1 MAVRTR
7 VSERQASGAARTPSP
22 AKAVDG
28 SKLRPRRDRP
38 LAGPRFRLDIS
49 PGFLL
54 LLALVWFF
62 DDGGLLPPLAA
73 AVAVHEAGH
82 IAALYAFGARPVRLR
97 ASLSGFAL
105 DYAGALSDAQTALT
119 ALAGP
124 AFGAAFAGVCTLVE
138 THCESSFWPTCA
150 GIGVVLTVFN
160 LLPATPLDGGTVADF
175 ALTHLFG
182 AKYAPLLSKASAIC
196 VVALLFAAGLWCLQS
211 GDGPALFLSG
221 VWLLALRRG
230 RACNRA

>member
-1 MAVRTR
+1 MAVRAH
-7 VSERQASGAARTPSP
+7 VPARQRDGTPRTKT
-22 AKAVDG
+22 AG
-28 SKLRPRRDRP
+28 GGKLRPRRDRP
-38 LAGPRFRLDIS
+38 LAGPRFRLDVS

-54 LLALVWFF
+54 LLSLVWFF

-82 IAALYAFGARPVRLR
+82 LAALYAFDARPVRLR

-105 DYAGALSDAQTALT
+105 DYAGTLSDAQTALT

-124 AFGAAFAGVCTLVE
+124 ASGAAFAGICALIGE
-138 THCESSFWPTCA
+138 RCESSFWLTCA

-160 LLPATPLDGGTVADF
+160 LLPAAPLDGGAVTDF
-175 ALTHLFG
+175 ALMHLFG
-182 AKYAPLLSKASAIC
+182 TKIAPLLSKALAVC
-196 VVALLFAAGLWCLQS
+196 VEALLFAAGLWCLRS

-221 VWLLALRRG
+221 VWLLALRCD
-230 RACNRA
+230 RACNQA

>member
-1 MAVRTR
+1 MAVRTQ
-7 VSERQASGAARTPSP
+7 VPERQRGGTPRPPSP
-22 AKAVDG
+22 EKMAG
-28 SKLRPRRDRP
+28 GGTRHPCRDRP
-38 LAGPRFRLDIS
+38 LAGPRFRLDVS
-49 PGFLL
+49 SGFLL

-124 AFGAAFAGVCTLVE
+124 ALGAAFAGVCALIGA
-138 THCESSFWPTCA
+138 HCESSFWLTCA

-160 LLPATPLDGGTVADF
+160 LLPAAPLDGGIVVDF
-175 ALTHLFG
+175 ALMHLFG
-182 AKYAPLLSKASAIC
+182 AKLAPSLSKALAVC
-196 VVALLFAAGLWCLQS
+196 VEALLLAAGLWCLRN

-221 VWLLALRRG
+221 VWLFALRRG
-230 RACNRA
+230 RACNRV